1 MSFSGT
7 SFGLSLTT
15 ALNAINHANDKR
27 ATEEVASDEGLVF
40 TMEDVCQELEQLKTQ
55 VKIVTNRKPTSGTGA
70 KFKAAKLYEMKKNGK
85 GVGKLDDP
93 FASHVSSLNPWSY
106 YNRDAKFMIHNKKM
120 KKLSDDDVIQLAHF
134 EIGKRIAYH
143 KERCENNENRMHVH
157 FRHKL
162 QELKN
167 RVDRSRAIVLT
178 FVVRSH
184 KEDEIEVLE
193 RKLFPF
199 STRLLLSMD

>member
-15 ALNAINHANDKR
+15 ALNAIDHANDKK
-27 ATEEVASDEGLVF
+27 ATDEVASDEGLAF
-40 TMEDVCQELEQLKTQ
+40 TMKDVCQELEQLKSQ
-55 VKIVTNRKPTSGTGA
+55 VKIAANRNAGSKL
-70 KFKAAKLYEMKKNGK
+70 KAAKLYEMKQNEKAGK
-85 GVGKLDDP
+85 QNYP
-93 FASHVSSLNPWSY
+93 FASH
-106 YNRDAKFMIHNKKM
+106 IHNKKM

-143 KERCENNENRMHVH
+143 KDRSENNENRMHVH
-157 FRHKL
+157 FLHKL
-162 QELKN
+162 EELKS

-178 FVVRSH
+178 FVLRSH
-184 KEDEIEVLE
+184 KEEEIEALE

-199 STRLLLSMD
+199 STRVLLAMD

>member
-15 ALNAINHANDKR
+15 ALNAIDHANDKKESEK
-27 ATEEVASDEGLVF
+27 AVSDEGLAF
-40 TMEDVCQELEQLKTQ
+40 TMKDVCQELEQLKSQ
-55 VKIVTNRKPTSGTGA
+55 VKIAANRNAGSKS
-70 KFKAAKLYEMKKNGK
+70 KAAKLYEMKQNEKAGK
-85 GVGKLDDP
+85 QNDP

-143 KERCENNENRMHVH
+143 KDRSENNENRMHVH

-162 QELKN
+162 EELKT

-178 FVVRSH
+178 FVLQSH
-184 KEDEIEVLE
+184 KEEEIEALE

-199 STRLLLSMD
+199 STRVLLSMD